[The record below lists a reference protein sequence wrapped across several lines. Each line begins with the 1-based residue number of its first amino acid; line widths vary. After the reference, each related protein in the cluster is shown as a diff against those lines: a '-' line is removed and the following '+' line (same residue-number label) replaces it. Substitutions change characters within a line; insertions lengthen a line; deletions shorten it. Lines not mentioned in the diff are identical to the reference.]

1 MRKILKNLNKN
12 LKIDEI
18 DIKILEILKDNGRIS
33 DSEIARKIN
42 VSNDTVKRRRER
54 MEKEG
59 IIKIK
64 ALIDPKK
71 FGYTHYI
78 HAGITTKPPA
88 NINALIEKLK
98 NIKGVYYIAISFG
111 PSHNILV
118 HFRGKKKEDLY
129 DFVEWLRVQEEIQ
142 SLDVNTIYDVIKS
155 GFRDLPL
162 NDIIS
167 DKEWEQ

>member
-78 HAGITTKPPA
+78 HAGITTKP
-88 NINALIEKLK
+88 
-98 NIKGVYYIAISFG
+98 
-111 PSHNILV
+111 
-118 HFRGKKKEDLY
+118 
-129 DFVEWLRVQEEIQ
+129 
-142 SLDVNTIYDVIKS
+142 
-155 GFRDLPL
+155 
-162 NDIIS
+162 
-167 DKEWEQ
+167 

>member
-59 IIKIK
+59 II
-64 ALIDPKK
+64 
-71 FGYTHYI
+71 
-78 HAGITTKPPA
+78 
-88 NINALIEKLK
+88 
-98 NIKGVYYIAISFG
+98 
-111 PSHNILV
+111 
-118 HFRGKKKEDLY
+118 
-129 DFVEWLRVQEEIQ
+129 
-142 SLDVNTIYDVIKS
+142 
-155 GFRDLPL
+155 
-162 NDIIS
+162 
-167 DKEWEQ
+167 